1 MATIQSSTDPRFQPT
16 QSLRERLSGLIADGL
31 DLFETDARRK
41 AFPNISQSMA
51 KELMPIAEAV
61 PGLGQGIAAEDVGQ
75 AAHNK
80 DWWGMGLAALGMMP
94 GGGPEKKAVEGVG
107 EAAKTL
113 LHPVSAAAKR
123 VKDPE
128 WFHPVGGGPKLKQPF
143 STMTSETRPTGAM
156 IPDKPVT
163 AEDLQGGII
172 YPLYGDR
179 TRAGQTLTSING
191 QPLPREQQLGGG
203 GRFMQENPGQIW
215 ASDQGKITSIGK
227 EVRKLSESGKPV
239 YGVHVAMGPESGD
252 FAKMTTRPLLD
263 MTQKADLSPET
274 VTAFDTMMREQ
285 FPNWPGIRNADDQ
298 WLAAAPG
305 GQRAEL
311 AKLIAQG
318 RFQKQGFPD
327 VASLRKALT
336 EPELYHQP
344 TLTSGMSVGKFDPEG
359 RPVTSTHDTY
369 STGVAGEHVGNMG
382 QVPFSVMFPDFLATR
397 PVGEQIP
404 NTART
409 VETKRPT
416 QEANQQWVD
425 NYMNWLRSLGTGQ

>member
-16 QSLRERLSGLIADGL
+16 QSLRERLSGLIAGG
-31 DLFETDARRK
+31 T
-41 AFPNISQSMA
+41 SQLPASMQSY
-51 KELMPIAEAV
+51 PDI
-61 PGLGQGIAAEDVGQ
+61 PQLGVEKGNLAEDLMTPAENLPAVGQ
-75 AAHNK
+75 ALSAEDLGEAAHNK
-80 DWWGMGLAALGMMP
+80 DWWGMGLAALGMIP
-94 GGGPEKKAVEGVG
+94 GGGPEAKGAKK
-107 EAAKTL
+107 L
-113 LHPVSAAAKR
+113 
-123 VKDPE
+123 KDME

-215 ASDQGKITSIGK
+215 ASDQGKITSIGN
-227 EVRKLSESGKPV
+227 EVRKFSESGKPV

-359 RPVTSTHDTY
+359 RPVASTHDTY
-369 STGVAGEHVGNMG
+369 STGIGGEHVGNMG